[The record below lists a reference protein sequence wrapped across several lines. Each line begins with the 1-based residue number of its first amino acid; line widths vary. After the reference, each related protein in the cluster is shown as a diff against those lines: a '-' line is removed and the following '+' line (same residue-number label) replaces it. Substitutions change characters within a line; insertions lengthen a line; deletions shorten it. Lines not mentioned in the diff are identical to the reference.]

1 MAKENIAFMV
11 NLRKNTVPDSD
22 MFGRYYPEA
31 ESKETLSTKG
41 FAKHVS
47 DHGGTLVS
55 YELMQM
61 VLAGIV
67 KCLKEYMSQGQPVK
81 LDGLGTFRPTVTSVT
96 GGAASIEEA
105 LQKGVNNMVA
115 GVNFV
120 FIPENA
126 QGEEIT
132 SKKFKDQCSLQ
143 FAYLVETIKKV
154 IGGKEKSYTLRTPLS
169 AWGIVQ
175 SEDEGTGEEG
185 GTSQNGETSGSGS
198 SQSGSNTGGSQ
209 NSGSGSQNGGSTNG
223 GSTNSGSNSGSGTN
237 TGGSTGGNTSGNS
250 GSQSGTEGDYRLVI
264 YKYGNGTSTVTDDSE
279 QEINS
284 NDNVHS
290 GSNVNIS
297 VVPVEGKEPIAKV
310 NGNRITLTENDGTYT
325 GSFQMPTKGTV
336 LEILTEPDE
345 WDYADQN

>member
-120 FIPENA
+120 EGHRR
-126 QGEEIT
+126 QGEVVHP
-132 SKKFKDQCSLQ
+132 SHSALSLGHCAVRRRGHWRGRWYFSERWNQ
-143 FAYLVETIKKV
+143 WQRLFAE
-154 IGGKEKSYTLRTPLS
+154 R
-169 AWGIVQ
+169 
-175 SEDEGTGEEG
+175 
-185 GTSQNGETSGSGS
+185 
-198 SQSGSNTGGSQ
+198 
-209 NSGSGSQNGGSTNG
+209 
-223 GSTNSGSNSGSGTN
+223 
-237 TGGSTGGNTSGNS
+237 
-250 GSQSGTEGDYRLVI
+250 
-264 YKYGNGTSTVTDDSE
+264 
-279 QEINS
+279 
-284 NDNVHS
+284 
-290 GSNVNIS
+290 
-297 VVPVEGKEPIAKV
+297 
-310 NGNRITLTENDGTYT
+310 
-325 GSFQMPTKGTV
+325 
-336 LEILTEPDE
+336 
-345 WDYADQN
+345 

>member
-209 NSGSGSQNGGSTNG
+209 NSGSGTQNGGSANS

-237 TGGSTGGNTSGNS
+237 T
-250 GSQSGTEGDYRLVI
+250 V
-264 YKYGNGTSTVTDDSE
+264 
-279 QEINS
+279 
-284 NDNVHS
+284 
-290 GSNVNIS
+290 
-297 VVPVEGKEPIAKV
+297 GKRHR
-310 NGNRITLTENDGTYT
+310 G
-325 GSFQMPTKGTV
+325 
-336 LEILTEPDE
+336 
-345 WDYADQN
+345 

>member
-41 FAKHVS
+41 FAKHVA

-81 LDGLGTFRPTVTSVT
+81 LDGLGTFRPTVTSVV

-105 LQKGVNNMVA
+105 LEKGVNNMVA

-169 AWGIVQ
+169 AWGIVDA
-175 SEDEGTGEEG
+175 EADAE
-185 GTSQNGETSGSGS
+185 
-198 SQSGSNTGGSQ
+198 
-209 NSGSGSQNGGSTNG
+209 G
-223 GSTNSGSNSGSGTN
+223 GSTNSGTDSDS
-237 TGGSTGGNTSGNS
+237 
-250 GSQSGTEGDYRLVI
+250 SQSGTQTGDNTQGGGTDNPGGDNQGGGNSSITPGEGD
-264 YKYGNGTSTVTDDSE
+264 
-279 QEINS
+279 
-284 NDNVHS
+284 
-290 GSNVNIS
+290 
-297 VVPVEGKEPIAKV
+297 
-310 NGNRITLTENDGTYT
+310 
-325 GSFQMPTKGTV
+325 
-336 LEILTEPDE
+336 
-345 WDYADQN
+345 